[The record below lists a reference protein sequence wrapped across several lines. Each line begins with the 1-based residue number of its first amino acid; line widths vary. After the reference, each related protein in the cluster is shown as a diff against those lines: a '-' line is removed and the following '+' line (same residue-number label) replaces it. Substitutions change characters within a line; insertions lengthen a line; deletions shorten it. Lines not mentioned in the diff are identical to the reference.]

1 MSDRQQTEVTDVVSD
16 WETFLKRQ
24 YNKRER
30 VELAKE
36 FPHKR
41 SFYIDYRNLEAFGKR
56 GLSLADQ
63 LIAKPEKVMGDVK
76 DALVRLGVIEEKDR
90 SSIHIRFT
98 NLTRKTAI
106 RDIRSNQINTFVSVE
121 GILRK
126 TTEVRPRVTS
136 AVFKCLECGQIT
148 PPYPRRSTGSSR
160 SPSASAPP
168 ARRRPRSNW
177 CRKNPISWTPRSCG
191 SRSRPRGFAAANS
204 RRPSTWTSPTTS
216 PAIPPPATG

>member
-148 PPYPRRSTGSSR
+148 PPYPQKYGKFQEPFRLCAT
-160 SPSASAPP
+160 
-168 ARRRPRSNW
+168 
-177 CRKNPISWTPRSCG
+177 CQTKTPLELV
-191 SRSRPRGFAAANS
+191 PE
-204 RRPSTWTSPTTS
+204 
-216 PAIPPPATG
+216 